1 MAKRHRI
8 QKDERNGNYFV
19 RIQVAG
25 TRKYFNLGPHLKEA
39 RRELARLEKR
49 IARGEEPFSDQ
60 ADTRLPA
67 IAQGATAGHASHRD
81 PFLSEVIAT
90 HLKWVTD
97 NRAPATAGLYKLY
110 EEYFLEFVGDRP
122 VSTITRLM
130 LEDFFTWGRDHHSK
144 SENGGIVFVRH
155 VKTMFLWAEEMD
167 ICPCPVR
174 KFPKVTETPPATKRF
189 SDEEL
194 RKLLSTVAAEF
205 SDFRDMI
212 VFGLHTGLRPQ
223 ELREL
228 TRSQLHDDGNG
239 NYAVFIQHHKTAK
252 SAHEPKPRSVPLTPD
267 AKEIALR
274 HLAAHPKSEFVFLNG
289 KGGPYTKSVFRN
301 RLLRWCRRA
310 GIKPRPPYALRHTF
324 GSIEAE
330 ANVNQTVIAQM
341 MGHTQL
347 RTTSRYIANNAE
359 HHRVA
364 INAAGSRIAKL
375 GTILLLL
382 ASSVHAACFT
392 GRVERVID
400 GDTIIV
406 GTNRVRLA
414 EIDAPEM
421 RTESGP
427 AAKKALSDMI
437 LGKTVRVDWSRRGRY
452 RRIIGQV
459 YLRNQWINKEL
470 VAQGWARPFWPY
482 LRSSSLVGSEQT
494 ARRRGLGIW
503 AQDPQ
508 TMASSEQLKVDS
520 RDNITDSSILL
531 LPQCLHRRHTT
542 EKSQKG
548 ACYASVFLC
557 GELPFVQR

>member
-8 QKDERNGNYFV
+8 QKDDRNGNYFV

-49 IARGEEPFSDQ
+49 IARGEESFDEDQ
-60 ADTRLPA
+60 AGTRRPA
-67 IAQGATAGHASHRD
+67 ALSGGTPETQRPSPRD
-81 PFLSEVIAT
+81 PLLSDLIAT
-90 HLKWVTD
+90 HLKWVND
-97 NRAPATAGLYKLY
+97 NRAPATADLYKLY
-110 EEYFLEFVGDRP
+110 EDYFLEFVGDRP

-189 SDEEL
+189 SDDEL
-194 RKLLSTVAAEF
+194 RKLLGAVAPGF
-205 SDFRDMI
+205 TDFRDMI

-274 HLAAHPKSEFVFLNG
+274 HLASHPKSDFVFLNG

-324 GSIEAE
+324 GSMEAE

-364 INAAGSRIAKL
+364 IGAVGARISK
-375 GTILLLL
+375 
-382 ASSVHAACFT
+382 
-392 GRVERVID
+392 ID
-400 GDTIIV
+400 D
-406 GTNRVRLA
+406 
-414 EIDAPEM
+414 
-421 RTESGP
+421 
-427 AAKKALSDMI
+427 
-437 LGKTVRVDWSRRGRY
+437 
-452 RRIIGQV
+452 
-459 YLRNQWINKEL
+459 
-470 VAQGWARPFWPY
+470 
-482 LRSSSLVGSEQT
+482 
-494 ARRRGLGIW
+494 
-503 AQDPQ
+503 
-508 TMASSEQLKVDS
+508 
-520 RDNITDSSILL
+520 
-531 LPQCLHRRHTT
+531 
-542 EKSQKG
+542 EKD
-548 ACYASVFLC
+548 
-557 GELPFVQR
+557 GETCEN